1 MLRNSNSPRCEKFIL
16 LAKKMMLDSIAIR
29 GGKPLKGEVLVR
41 GAKNSLSKCMVA
53 ALLTDEEC
61 VLHNIAEIEDVGVV
75 SGMIETLGGKVI
87 NDNSGTI
94 RINCANL
101 QAVEYEKLDEFSGR
115 SRIPVLFCGP
125 VLARFGKFEMPG
137 LGGCKIGP
145 RPINYHLNALRKMGA
160 SVVKGKC
167 SIKLT
172 AKHLKCAVI
181 ELPYPSVGAT
191 EQVLLS
197 AVLADGTTVL
207 RGAAIEPEIMDLV
220 SVLQKMGGII
230 SVDAA
235 RTITITGV
243 GKLHGYEH
251 TVMSDRLEAASW
263 AAAAI
268 ATNGDIFV
276 RNARQAD
283 LMVYLNKYREIGGEF
298 EVREDGIR
306 FFRSAGK
313 LKPINIETAVHPG
326 FVTDWQQTFVVV
338 LTQAEGDSIV
348 HETVYENRFGYVEA
362 LNKMGA
368 KIELSSKCL
377 GGSACRFGGNGHLHS
392 AVIAGPTKLY
402 GSEITVPDLRGGF
415 SYIVAALCAEGVSKI
430 NNIGVIYRGYEKFV
444 EKLRVLGADL
454 V

>member
-1 MLRNSNSPRCEKFIL
+1 
-16 LAKKMMLDSIAIR
+16 MLDSIAIR
-29 GGKPLKGEVLVR
+29 GGKPLKGEVAVR

-53 ALLTDEEC
+53 ALLTREEC
-61 VLHNIAEIEDVGVV
+61 VLHNVAEIEDVGVV

-87 NDNSGTI
+87 NDGSGTI

-101 QAVEYEKLDEFSGR
+101 RPVEYEKLDEFSGR

-125 VLARFGKFEMPG
+125 ILARFGAFEMPG

-145 RPINYHLNALRKMGA
+145 RPINYHLDALRQMGA
-160 SVVKGKC
+160 EVSKGEC
-167 SIKLT
+167 SITLS
-172 AKHLKCAVI
+172 ARRLKGAAI

-197 AVLADGTTVL
+197 AVLADGVTEL

-230 SVDAA
+230 SVDAG
-235 RTITITGV
+235 RVITIKGV
-243 GKLHGYEH
+243 DKLRGFEH
-251 TVMSDRLEAASW
+251 SVMPDRLESASW

-268 ATNGDIFV
+268 ATDGNIFV

-283 LMVYLNKYREIGGEF
+283 MMIFLNKYREIGGEF
-298 EVREDGIR
+298 EVAEDGIR
-306 FFRSAGK
+306 FFRAGEK

-326 FVTDWQQTFVVV
+326 FMTDWQQAFVVV
-338 LTQAEGDSIV
+338 LTAADGVSIV

-368 KIELSSKCL
+368 KIELSEKCL
-377 GGSACRFGGNGHLHS
+377 GGGACRFGAGGHLHS
-392 AVIAGPTKLY
+392 ATIYGPTKLH
-402 GSEITVPDLRGGF
+402 GSEIVVPDLRGGF

-430 NNIGVIYRGYEKFV
+430 SNVGVIYRGYEKFV
-444 EKLRVLGADL
+444 EKLRALGADL
-454 V
+454 I

>member
-1 MLRNSNSPRCEKFIL
+1 MLNTIT
-16 LAKKMMLDSIAIR
+16 IR
-29 GGKPLKGEVLVR
+29 GGKPLDGEVAVR
-41 GAKNSLSKCMVA
+41 GAKNSVSKCMVA

-61 VLHNIAEIEDVGVV
+61 VLHNVAEIEDVGVV
-75 SGMIETLGGKVI
+75 SGMIETLGGRVI
-87 NDNSGTI
+87 NDDSGTV

-101 QAVEYEKLDEFSGR
+101 RPADYDKLDEFSGR

-160 SVVKGKC
+160 SVVKSKC
-167 SIKLT
+167 SIKLS
-172 AKHLKCAVI
+172 AKRLKGAVI

-197 AVLADGTTVL
+197 AVLADGVTVL

-230 SVDAA
+230 SVDAG
-235 RTITITGV
+235 RTISVTGV
-243 GKLHGYEH
+243 KKLRGYEH
-251 TVMSDRLEAASW
+251 AVMPDRLESASW

-268 ATNGDIFV
+268 ATGGDIFV
-276 RNARQAD
+276 RNARQQD
-283 LMVYLNKYREIGGEF
+283 LIEFLNKYREIGGEF
-298 EVREDGIR
+298 KVGEDGIR
-306 FFRSAGK
+306 FFRARGVI
-313 LKPINIETAVHPG
+313 KPINIETAVHPG
-326 FVTDWQQTFVVV
+326 FMTDWQQTFVVV
-338 LTQAEGDSIV
+338 LTQADGVSIV

-368 KIELSSKCL
+368 KIELSSECL
-377 GGSACRFGGNGHLHS
+377 VGGNTCRFGGGGHLHS
-392 AVIAGPTKLY
+392 ATIHGPTKLH

-415 SYIVAALCAEGVSKI
+415 SYIVAALCADGISKI
-430 NNIGVIYRGYEKFV
+430 SNIGVIYRGYEKFV
-444 EKLRVLGADL
+444 EKLRALGADL
-454 V
+454 VE

>member
-1 MLRNSNSPRCEKFIL
+1 MTP
-16 LAKKMMLDSIAIR
+16 DSITIR
-29 GGKPLKGEVLVR
+29 GGKPLKGEVAVR
-41 GAKNSLSKCMVA
+41 GAKNSLAKCMVA

-61 VLHNIAEIEDVGVV
+61 VLHNVAEIEDVGVV
-75 SGMIETLGGKVI
+75 SGMIETLGGSVT
-87 NDNSGTI
+87 NDGSGTI

-101 QAVEYEKLDEFSGR
+101 RAVEYEKLDEFSGK

-125 VLARFGKFEMPG
+125 ALARFGKFEMPG

-145 RPINYHLNALRKMGA
+145 RPINYHLDALRQMGA
-160 SVVKGKC
+160 EVSKGEC
-167 SIKLT
+167 SITLS
-172 AKHLKCAVI
+172 AKRLKGATI

-191 EQVLLS
+191 EQILLS
-197 AVLADGTTVL
+197 AVLAEGTTIL

-230 SVDAA
+230 SVDAG
-235 RTITITGV
+235 RVITIKGV
-243 GKLHGYEH
+243 DKLRGYEH

-268 ATNGDIFV
+268 VTGGNIFI
-276 RNARQAD
+276 RNAVAKD
-283 LMVYLNKYREIGGEF
+283 LIVYLNKYREIGGGF
-298 EVREDGIR
+298 EIAKDGIR
-306 FFRSAGK
+306 FFKTVEK

-326 FVTDWQQTFVVV
+326 FMTDWQQAFVVV
-338 LTQAEGDSIV
+338 LTAAEGVSIV

-368 KIELSSKCL
+368 KIELSAECPE
-377 GGSACRFGGNGHLHS
+377 GSEAEVLLPPTDGDPCRFGGNGHLH
-392 AVIAGPTKLY
+392 IATIYGPTKLR

-415 SYIVAALCAEGVSKI
+415 SYIIAALCAEGVSKI

-444 EKLRVLGADL
+444 EKLRALGADL